1 MSIKYKNYF
10 KKKILKIVLKYF
22 KFLNRLYFI
31 IHRKTTLKNWFLKLF
46 F

>member
-10 KKKILKIVLKYF
+10 KKIFKIVLKYF

-31 IHRKTTLKNWFLKLF
+31 IHHKTTLKNCFLKLF